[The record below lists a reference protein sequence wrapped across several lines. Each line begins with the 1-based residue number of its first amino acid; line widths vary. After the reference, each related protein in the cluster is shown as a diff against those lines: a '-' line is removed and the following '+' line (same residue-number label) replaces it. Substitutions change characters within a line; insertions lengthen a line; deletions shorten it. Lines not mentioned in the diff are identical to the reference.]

1 MSNLGLYLRF
11 ELGYLLLF
19 LLLIPTPLG
28 CFYYYSEFKA
38 PGLSYT
44 LIAVL
49 FVFQYFFFNQK
60 THQKKLWEPVSKM
73 LERKQG
79 KIPPQKIIHQITMQI
94 VNFRIISI
102 TIISFV
108 ILILSAAFNRLTVF

>member
-1 MSNLGLYLRF
+1 MNNLSLYLRY

-19 LLLIPTPLG
+19 LILIPTPLG
-28 CFYYYSEFKA
+28 CFYHFSEFKA

-44 LIAVL
+44 LIAIL

-60 THQKKLWEPVSKM
+60 AHQKKLWEPVSRM

-79 KIPPQKIIHQITMQI
+79 RIPSQKVIHQVTIQI

-102 TIISFV
+102 TIIAFV
-108 ILILSAAFNRLTVF
+108 ILILSAAFNRLAVF